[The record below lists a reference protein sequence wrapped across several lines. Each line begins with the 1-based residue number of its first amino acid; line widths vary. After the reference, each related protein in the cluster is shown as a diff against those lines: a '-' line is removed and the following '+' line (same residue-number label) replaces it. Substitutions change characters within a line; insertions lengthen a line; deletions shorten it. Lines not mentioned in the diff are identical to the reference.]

1 MGRAEVFVDTSGLY
15 ALVDKR
21 DTHHR
26 AARDVCVA
34 LAREGRR
41 LVLSDLVVAEGATL
55 AKVRSGAHVA
65 LRVLDL
71 IEQSVAFRVE
81 HVDPARFESTKAYF
95 RRHADHGYSFVD
107 CSSFVLM
114 RELRIRQ
121 AVTTDGHFREAGF
134 EPLLDA
140 RTATRL

>member
-15 ALVDKR
+15 ALVDKK
-21 DTHHR
+21 DAHHG
-26 AARDVCVA
+26 AARDVTVA

-41 LVLSDLVVAEGATL
+41 LVLSDLVLAEAATL
-55 AKVRSGAHVA
+55 AKVRSGAHMA

-81 HVDPARFESTKAYF
+81 HVDATRCETTKAYF
-95 RRHADHGYSFVD
+95 RKHTDHGYSFVD

-121 AVTTDGHFREAGF
+121 AVTTDSHFREAGF
-134 EPLLDA
+134 EPLLV
-140 RTATRL
+140 TA